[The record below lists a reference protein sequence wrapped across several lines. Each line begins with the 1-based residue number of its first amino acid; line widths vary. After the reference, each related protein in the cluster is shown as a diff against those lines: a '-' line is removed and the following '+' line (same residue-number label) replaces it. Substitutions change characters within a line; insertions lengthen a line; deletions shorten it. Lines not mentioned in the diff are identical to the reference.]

1 MLKFGGEVM
10 KGLFEAVLN
19 INEQGKRLAYYYM
32 ASGEDAQAATEKA
45 YKKVFEQENERYLT
59 KHTLRD
65 GNGNIVKDG
74 LESVW
79 SGNYCHV
86 DILYSIPGRKSKL
99 TISIVSR
106 TLQNVKDAVTDYQML
121 GAELVHKNWK

>member
-1 MLKFGGEVM
+1 M
-10 KGLFEAVLN
+10 KGLFEAVLKIEVTN
-19 INEQGKRLAYYYM
+19 G
-32 ASGEDAQAATEKA
+32 TEKA
-45 YKKVFEQENERYLT
+45 YKKAFEQENERYLT

-65 GNGNIVKDG
+65 GNGNIVKDE
-74 LESVW
+74 LKSVW

-86 DILYSIPGRKSKL
+86 DILYSLLGKKSKL

-121 GAELVHKNWK
+121 GAELVHKNWE